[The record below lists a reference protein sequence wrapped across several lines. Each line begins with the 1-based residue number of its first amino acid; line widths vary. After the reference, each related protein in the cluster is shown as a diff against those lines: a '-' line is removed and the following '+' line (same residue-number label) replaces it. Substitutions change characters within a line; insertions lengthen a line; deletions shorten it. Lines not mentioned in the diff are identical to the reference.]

1 MLAVKQIDYF
11 AGLYRSDVQLLS
23 VYLIYV
29 DRKKEDSSVLY
40 LSRYSTITQFF
51 FLEKPDTTVL
61 QTGVAVFT
69 RERTAG
75 FFIRFYVVHK
85 EAMFPI
91 VRV

>member
-1 MLAVKQIDYF
+1 M
-11 AGLYRSDVQLLS
+11 
-23 VYLIYV
+23 YLIYV
-29 DRKKEDSSVLY
+29 DRKKEESNILY
-40 LSRYSTITQFF
+40 LSRYSTITQCF

-61 QTGVAVFT
+61 QTGAAGFT

-75 FFIRFYVVHK
+75 CFIRFYVIRK